1 MTIFDDNFCWQYLM
15 TIFDDNFWWQ
25 FLEDNFWCS
34 FLLTICYANFWWQF
48 LLAIFDV
55 NFWWHFFDV
64 NFQIFGK
71 FQIFWEN
78 FVAWHLRHWLHCIQL
93 RTTILT
99 ITLWPLNKEWWGQHL
114 QFLRCF
120 SLGLPLSYRRQKID
134 LGLEMVMG
142 ADPETQSYLT
152 GINLNPAS
160 VSLVFSKKKVR
171 KTQHNSVSSWHCLV
185 RKTQHNSVSSWHCLT
200 KISLFR
206 EDQMFNFWVWTTA
219 SELAGWQHKYIWSKK
234 CRRTATALSHLC
246 YGSCTR
252 DSMVGQKHNKLTY
265 M

>member
-1 MTIFDDNFCWQYLM
+1 MSD
-15 TIFDDNFWWQ
+15 
-25 FLEDNFWCS
+25 FLKSCDLKLDTWD
-34 FLLTICYANFWWQF
+34 TDYM
-48 LLAIFDV
+48 
-55 NFWWHFFDV
+55 
-64 NFQIFGK
+64 
-71 FQIFWEN
+71 
-78 FVAWHLRHWLHCIQL
+78 WHLRHWLHCWQL
-93 RTTILT
+93 RTTLLR

-120 SLGLPLSYRRQKID
+120 SLGLPLSYHRQKID

-160 VSLVFSKKKVR
+160 VSLVFSKKK
-171 KTQHNSVSSWHCLV
+171 V